1 MPPSVDWRIGSG
13 AAGPDMP
20 DLVPGLGFE
29 TPASPPARA
38 PIGLGRLLLFSAI
51 YLATIVAAG
60 LFGLS
65 LGRRAEVDRVLRA
78 VIENQLAIEGLAW
91 QSGDQALF
99 LATLDPRAPEAW
111 RAEQVERFM
120 AHAPTTRAPQLLRF
134 ELLRRDWVRCL
145 VASAG
150 DAPGSAARAEPETRY
165 YRLVD
170 GTWQHSAPPPATDPP
185 EAR

>member
-1 MPPSVDWRIGSG
+1 MPPSVDWRIGPG
-13 AAGPDMP
+13 AARPDTP
-20 DLVPGLGFE
+20 DLATGLGFE
-29 TPASPPARA
+29 SPTRPPARA
-38 PIGLGRLLLFSAI
+38 PLGLGRLLLFSTI

-78 VIENQLAIEGLAW
+78 AIENQLAIEGLAW

-99 LATLDPRAPEAW
+99 LATLDPHAAEAW

-120 AHAPTTRAPQLLRF
+120 AHAPTDRAPQLLRF
-134 ELLRRDWVRCL
+134 EVLRRDWVRCQ
-145 VASAG
+145 VASASE
-150 DAPGSAARAEPETRY
+150 APGSAARAEAETRY

-170 GTWQHSAPPPATDPP
+170 GTWQHSAPPPATPSP